1 MPDRIIFHADC
12 NNFFASCEILE
23 NPSLRNVPMA
33 VAGDPENRVGV
44 VVAKN
49 EMAKKYGIKTTDTVY
64 AARQKCP
71 DIVFVPPRHHYYSAI
86 SKKVNEIYLR
96 YTDYV
101 EPASIDESYIDMTAF
116 VASRSSQ
123 SVHTQ
128 ESGNDTQF
136 LETVAR
142 AVADELRSRVRSE
155 IGITISVGVSY
166 CKIFAK
172 MGSDYKK
179 PDATTVIT
187 RENYKE
193 LLWPLPVGDLFMV
206 GKAAA
211 NTLNKHY
218 IHTIGDLARQNPD
231 TLHDLLGKHGDLLW
245 RYANGI
251 DDEPVRVFGDRP
263 EIKSVSRGRT
273 FKRDLTEAREI
284 RTALTVLSDE
294 VARELRR
301 HNMKGEVVSVQ
312 IRRPDMSIIQRQD
325 TLDHHTF
332 LQREIQEEA
341 FNLLTKHWRIGD
353 PIRAL
358 TVGVGRLEHA
368 DEVIEQLDMFE
379 LIGDGGN
386 TSFDEGRGK
395 NSHNGNKTYNRQK
408 QEKLETLM
416 DELRGRYGQN
426 SITLGYQ
433 ENKAIGIE
441 RGGRRR

>member
-23 NPSLRNVPMA
+23 RPELKSVPMA
-33 VAGDPENRVGV
+33 VAGDPENRVGI

-49 EMAKKYGIKTTDTVY
+49 EIAKKYGIKTTDTVY

-116 VASRSSQ
+116 VASRAPHAQ
-123 SVHTQ
+123 D
-128 ESGNDTQF
+128 SGNDTQF
-136 LETVAR
+136 LETRAR

-193 LLWPLPVGDLFMV
+193 LLWPMPVGDLFMA
-206 GKAAA
+206 GKAAVEKM
-211 NTLNKHY
+211 NKHY
-218 IHTIGDLARQNPD
+218 IYTIGDLARRDVQS
-231 TLHDLLGKHGDLLW
+231 LHDLLGKHGDLLW

-251 DDEPVRVFGDRP
+251 DEERVRQYGDRP

-273 FKRDLTEAREI
+273 FKRDLVESGEI

-312 IRRPDMSIIQRQD
+312 IRRPDMSIISRQSQ
-325 TLDHHTF
+325 LGHYTF
-332 LQREIQEEA
+332 LQREIQDTAYE
-341 FNLLTKHWRIGD
+341 LVKTHWRIGD

-358 TVGVGRLEHA
+358 TVGVGKLAHA
-368 DEVIEQLDMFE
+368 DEVVEQIDMFE
-379 LIGDGGN
+379 SLF
-386 TSFDEGRGK
+386 SAAPLE
-395 NSHNGNKTYNRQK
+395 NGNGSKQVYTRNREK
-408 QEKLETLM
+408 QERLESLM
-416 DELRGRYGQN
+416 DELRGKYGQN

-433 ENKAIGIE
+433 ENKDIGIT
-441 RGGRRR
+441 RGEGKR